1 MSINLEGVSET
12 LLITLCAKAYESKRE
27 DAIIK
32 DLKSEEIIEKIDY
45 DFSKLKKKQANQ
57 IGTAIRTKIIDDIVK
72 DIIKTS
78 KNGDSNIFTIINLG
92 AGLDTRAIR
101 FIDDNVYWFDIDFDN
116 VIKLRKTFFSEL
128 ENNKNYKTISSSILD
143 FNWIK
148 YIKNIENMGTVII
161 IAEGVLMYLEE
172 KDVKELI
179 ENLAKNFSNSHFIFD
194 IIPTFFAR
202 HTKLHSSV
210 KETNAI
216 FKWGLDKPYD
226 IEKLNE
232 RIKFVNSYNYGN
244 YFKKRWGLK
253 RLAMHIPFFNNIF
266 NFNTLHIRLS

>member
-72 DIIKTS
+72 DIIKTN

-101 FIDDNVYWFDIDFDN
+101 FIDDNVFWFDIDFDN

-143 FNWIK
+143 YNWIK
-148 YIKNIENMGTVII
+148 YIKNMKNMEKTGTVII

-179 ENLAKNFSNSHFIFD
+179 EILPK
-194 IIPTFFAR
+194 TF
-202 HTKLHSSV
+202 
-210 KETNAI
+210 
-216 FKWGLDKPYD
+216 
-226 IEKLNE
+226 
-232 RIKFVNSYNYGN
+232 RILILYSILY
-244 YFKKRWGLK
+244 
-253 RLAMHIPFFNNIF
+253 
-266 NFNTLHIRLS
+266 RLSLQDIQNCIAP